1 MEGKDGVIEKTEGNL
16 IQESTSLLSSET
28 EKEVAAIEVVN

>member
-1 MEGKDGVIEKTEGNL
+1 MIEKTEGNL
-16 IQESTSLLSSET
+16 IQESTNLLFSET